1 MVAARFGGECLDRE
15 KRRSGDS
22 DDMVGELFSVHSSS
36 YSNLPASLA
45 LRLISMSRVERRVKY
60 FGESQNKFEI
70 ENGAPKI
77 KHALAF
83 LLYFYFK
90 YNNMEQLLCE
100 RETHE
105 KQDKKLQK
113 KIACLTSRSVCLT
126 CLAPHIIVP
135 YQKHEQPPYALIAWW
150 GVVFSFLRPSMK
162 DHIQLRFLCRMFS
175 LALPCP
181 PLWLNFPDKF
191 NVKSK
196 TLKGLF
202 RSFAYEGVKTP
213 EYIFLEP
220 GKYNTSDGNPLEVS
234 TSKSITIVGAARDQT
249 IIYSGMGVSSIFT
262 TRKKMISE
270 TIKITMISLTVREMD
285 STWWSRTAFQLALRG
300 KCKFHYVLEDVK
312 VDAANS
318 VDPERLS
325 PGLAIAQDN
334 YVVDAP
340 IFEVLEIDDVNS
352 EVGGADIRAP
362 VVVEPLHLAAA
373 MVVKP
378 TKCIVVLHL
387 IVGHICIGIFMYCL
401 GYAYHKYLC
410 PHPWGTSSMSDTLS
424 LWFSF

>member
-1 MVAARFGGECLDRE
+1 MA
-15 KRRSGDS
+15 
-22 DDMVGELFSVHSSS
+22 
-36 YSNLPASLA
+36 NLK
-45 LRLISMSRVERRVKY
+45 I
-60 FGESQNKFEI
+60 KFEI
-70 ENGAPKI
+70 QSWKSKNGAPKTRP
-77 KHALAF
+77 LAF
-83 LLYFYFK
+83 LLYSSTSNITF
-90 YNNMEQLLCE
+90 NNMEQLLCE

-105 KQDKKLQK
+105 KQDKKLQKKIACLTSRSVCLTCLAPHIIVPYQKHENQVEKLQK

-378 TKCIVVLHL
+378 TKCTVVLHL
-387 IVGHICIGIFMYCL
+387 IIGHICIGIFMYCL

-424 LWFSF
+424 LWFRTHVQP

>member
-1 MVAARFGGECLDRE
+1 
-15 KRRSGDS
+15 
-22 DDMVGELFSVHSSS
+22 
-36 YSNLPASLA
+36 
-45 LRLISMSRVERRVKY
+45 
-60 FGESQNKFEI
+60 
-70 ENGAPKI
+70 
-77 KHALAF
+77 
-83 LLYFYFK
+83 
-90 YNNMEQLLCE
+90 MEQLLCE

-105 KQDKKLQK
+105 NQIEKLQK
-113 KIACLTSRSVCLT
+113 KTACLTSRSVCLT

-150 GVVFSFLRPSMK
+150 SVVFSFLRPSMK
-162 DHIQLRFLCRMFS
+162 DHIQLRFMCRMFS
-175 LALPCP
+175 LALPRP
-181 PLWLNFPDKF
+181 PLWMSFPDKF
-191 NVKSK
+191 SVKSK

-213 EYIFLEP
+213 EYIFLEK
-220 GKYNTSDGNPLEVS
+220 GKYNTEV
-234 TSKSITIVGAARDQT
+234 SKSITIVGAARDQT

-325 PGLAIAQDN
+325 RGLSIAQDN
-334 YVVDAP
+334 YVVGAP

-352 EVGGADIRAP
+352 EVGGADIGAP
-362 VVVEPLHLAAA
+362 VVVVEPHLAA
-373 MVVKP
+373 MVVVKP

-387 IVGHICIGIFMYCL
+387 IAWHICIGIFMYCL

-424 LWFSF
+424 LWFRFMYP